1 MSNEYYHN
9 YEDAIN
15 TMRQYTSAGIPFSL
29 TFMKLSGSIA
39 RVEKAILRSMSGT
52 GINAKYR
59 LQYTNTS
66 TNEYRSLYLP
76 LLMAVNDKKIR
87 LKR

>member
-1 MSNEYYHN
+1 MSNECYHN
-9 YEDAIN
+9 YEDPIN
-15 TMRQYTSAGIPFSL
+15 TMRQHTSAGIPFSL

-39 RVEKAILRSMSGT
+39 RVEKATLRGMSGT

-59 LQYTNTS
+59 LQYTNIATD
-66 TNEYRSLYLP
+66 EYRSFYIP